1 MLAIVDIVYT
11 KQINCYT
18 KKSKTFVLQPARK
31 LQITDCLPYL
41 LVVIAYLRTLI
52 RPVYKGAIDSA
63 FGKNLLC
70 RYAVAYFFQ

>member
-1 MLAIVDIVYT
+1 MDIVYT

-18 KKSKTFVLQPARK
+18 KKSKTFALQPARK

-41 LVVIAYLRTLI
+41 LVVIAYLCTLI
-52 RPVYKGAIDSA
+52 RPVYRGTIGSA

>member
-52 RPVYKGAIDSA
+52 RPVYKGAIGSA